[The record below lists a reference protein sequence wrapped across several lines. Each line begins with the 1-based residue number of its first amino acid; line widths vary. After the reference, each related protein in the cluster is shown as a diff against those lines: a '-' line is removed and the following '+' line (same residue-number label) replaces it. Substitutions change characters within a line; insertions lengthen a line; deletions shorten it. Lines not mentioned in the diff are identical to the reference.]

1 VRFLIAAFLLAAGA
15 PAAQAESGTWTFRV
29 LLDGRDVGRHHY
41 ILQGNGADQEL
52 RSEAR
57 YDVRILSLSI
67 YRYVHEAV
75 ERWNGDCLTSLASHT
90 ETNGKRQSVNAT
102 TRGGRLAVERPA
114 GRDEHEGCIMSFAY
128 WNPRILG
135 ESRLLNSQTGE
146 LTPVTMTRQGPETLL
161 VRGQRLAA
169 QRHRISGPE
178 LQVDLWYA
186 GDRWIALEALIKGG
200 RRLRYELM

>member
-1 VRFLIAAFLLAAGA
+1 VRFLIAALLLAAGVL
-15 PAAQAESGTWTFRV
+15 PAQAEPGTWTFRV

-41 ILQGNGADQEL
+41 VLQDNGAEQEL

-57 YDVRILSLSI
+57 YDVRILYLSV

-75 ERWNGDCLTSLASHT
+75 ERWNGNCLASLVSRT
-90 ETNGKRQSVNAT
+90 ETNGERQSVNAT
-102 TRGGRLAVERPA
+102 TRGSRLTVERPA

-146 LTPVTMTRQGPETLL
+146 LLPVSTTQRGAETLL
-161 VRGQRLAA
+161 VRGQRLTA
-169 QRHRISGPE
+169 QRHHISGPG
-178 LQVDLWYA
+178 LQLDLWYA
-186 GDRWIALEALIKGG
+186 GERWIALEALVKGG